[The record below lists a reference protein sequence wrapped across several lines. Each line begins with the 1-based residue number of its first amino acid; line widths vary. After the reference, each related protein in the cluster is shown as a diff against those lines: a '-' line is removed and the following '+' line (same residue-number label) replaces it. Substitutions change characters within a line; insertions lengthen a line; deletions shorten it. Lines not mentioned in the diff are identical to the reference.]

1 MLHFTRTILI
11 ATLFLGITVAS
22 FGNDDKN
29 KNDVSE
35 NTIASLLEGLTSDN
49 LGLKSGCA
57 YMLGELKVTRAIIP
71 LMRILHNDAN
81 EGLRI
86 SAALALYKIGTPM
99 SIYAVKQAGKF
110 DESDW
115 VNKNAQNF
123 YAEYLREKFSNTD
136 DTEADSLIAQGK
148 QSSVPPRRESPAVTG
163 LSISKEYNTVHPK
176 HQLIGRKKY

>member
-1 MLHFTRTILI
+1 MSHFTRTILI
-11 ATLFLGITVAS
+11 VTLLLGITAASS

-49 LGLKSGCA
+49 PGLKSSCA

-71 LMRILHNDAN
+71 LMRILHNDEN

-99 SIYAVKQAGKF
+99 SIYAVKQAGRF

-115 VNKNAQNF
+115 VNKQAQNF
-123 YAEYLREKFSNTD
+123 YAEYLREKSNNTE

-148 QSSVPPRRESPAVTG
+148 
-163 LSISKEYNTVHPK
+163 
-176 HQLIGRKKY
+176 